1 MVKKFGQNC
10 LTKSC
15 RSPINL
21 SSKFCF
27 SLPSTGFKIR
37 EKIIMKN
44 KILLLSFLLVSAN
57 LFAQSNIKLGVN
69 AGVTYST
76 IQGDASKSLNGLL
89 DLTNG
94 IATSRDHLGFYA
106 GVNAD
111 IPIASNLSL
120 APGIMYAQKGY
131 EFSGSFSPK
140 GLNFLGAGAKAV
152 LQTNYI
158 DVPLLVKANMQGL
171 QIFAGPQISYLVNAN
186 LKTTAGLLG
195 INLLNNT
202 MDATSQFNRWD
213 MGVTAG
219 LGYEFSNG
227 IYISGSYDYGLQ
239 KIDANKSLN
248 AYNRSFKIGLGVH
261 L

>member
-1 MVKKFGQNC
+1 
-10 LTKSC
+10 
-15 RSPINL
+15 
-21 SSKFCF
+21 
-27 SLPSTGFKIR
+27 
-37 EKIIMKN
+37 MKN
-44 KILLLSFLLVSAN
+44 KILLLSFLLVSAK
-57 LFAQSNIKLGVN
+57 LFAQSDIKLGVT
-69 AGVTYST
+69 AGVTNST
-76 IQGDASKSLNGLL
+76 IQGDVSKSLSGLL

-94 IATSRDHLGFYA
+94 IATTRDHLGFYA

-111 IPIASNLSL
+111 IPIASNISI
-120 APGIMYAQKGY
+120 APSILYAQKGY

-140 GLNFLGAGAKAV
+140 GLGFLGANAKAV

-158 DVPLLVKANMQGL
+158 DIPVLLKAKLQGL
-171 QIFAGPQISYLVNAN
+171 QIFAGPQFSYLANAN

-195 INLLNNT
+195 VNILNKT

-213 MGVTAG
+213 VGLIGG

-227 IYISGSYDYGLQ
+227 IFISGSYDYGLQ
-239 KIDANKSLN
+239 KIDANQNLD